1 MWPGEAPS
9 AEPQGGRAAW
19 PLSEQTLSA
28 QGTAGKKRDDTENE
42 KKVPESQEPSEACLR
57 RVGPH
62 PEEVSGLG
70 PRLPGSADAA
80 PSAGFSLPQNQVI
93 SPSSGRTDYF
103 H

>member
-42 KKVPESQEPSEACLR
+42 KKVPESQEPRHLYTRHTA
-57 RVGPH
+57 
-62 PEEVSGLG
+62 
-70 PRLPGSADAA
+70 
-80 PSAGFSLPQNQVI
+80 F
-93 SPSSGRTDYF
+93 YF
-103 H
+103 EGDQ